1 VNLPTI
7 FKIRKVLRFSCKA
20 TLKTVGFTADRANV
34 FQNSI
39 SLVEVGFLNS
49 VSLGKELL
57 SNHIR

>member
-1 VNLPTI
+1 M
-7 FKIRKVLRFSCKA
+7 IRKVLRFSCKA